1 MSFFFYDEP
10 IHESDRSILNNS
22 VCDDTKSDSSSD
34 SDSEYYGHPF
44 LSGYPYFY
52 GYPPYFYQPPPQVAV
67 PPSSATPSTT
77 TTATPKP
84 KAHPLSTPKVATTG
98 RVPSRKSTGHGRQH
112 PMDKDVYKLV
122 DFRPNNDLF
131 EDEKNYYIQ
140 LDLPGM
146 TKEQIHME
154 LSEDRILTISGKREN
169 KFKSGTGEKKAG
181 LKVSKMD
188 CQYGKFSRSFNIHE
202 TADLDKIV
210 AKMENGVLEVT
221 IPKTE
226 PQKTQRRT
234 IQVK

>member
-22 VCDDTKSDSSSD
+22 VCDDAKSDASSD
-34 SDSEYYGHPF
+34 SDTDYYNHPYF
-44 LSGYPYFY
+44 SGYPYFY
-52 GYPPYFYQPPPQVAV
+52 GYPPYVYHPQV
-67 PPSSATPSTT
+67 PPTQAP
-77 TTATPKP
+77 ATPKA
-84 KAHPLSTPKVATTG
+84 KADPTPKVNGPA
-98 RVPSRKSTGHGRQH
+98 RAPSRKSTTRTH
-112 PMDKDVYKLV
+112 PLDKDVYKLV

-146 TKEQIHME
+146 TKDQIHME

-169 KFKSGTGEKKAG
+169 KFKNGNEKKNG
-181 LKVSKMD
+181 LKISKMD

-226 PQKTQRRT
+226 PPKTQRRT
-234 IQVK
+234 IQVQ